1 MPSCGNSCHITKLVA
16 GGQSLHRQANFD
28 QGMVRRETSERYCLL
43 QPQTYRHSMMQRN
56 SECFRF
62 AAGQDHHW
70 LWLPQQGRSELLK
83 RVEEWKRKAS
93 KSTGQTGVSL
103 GGIGD
108 KGEGDKSARKVWN
121 SFADAEADSHDAH
134 GAPLGADEAEAWFSS
149 KTREECTAFLS
160 LQFAD
165 LCFSPSHQATRK
177 QLGWNYGE
185 FEVWMQEKWMHA
197 SI

>member
-1 MPSCGNSCHITKLVA
+1 
-16 GGQSLHRQANFD
+16 
-28 QGMVRRETSERYCLL
+28 
-43 QPQTYRHSMMQRN
+43 MMQRN